1 MRSVMLPI
9 NEYDDDDD
17 DDEVRVLTPSVGRT
31 SNHMISSLVCGL

>member
-31 SNHMISSLVCGL
+31 SNHMISMCGL